1 MKRISNFFTKL
12 RICIVF
18 LFSNNYVLVVM
29 GKNDT
34 YALARTESILHLDEL
49 NQIVELTLD
58 DAETFYEYENQ
69 NQQ

>member
-1 MKRISNFFTKL
+1 MKRLSNFFTKL
-12 RICIVF
+12 RLSILF
-18 LFSNNYVLVVM
+18 LFSKNYIVVVM
-29 GKNDT
+29 CKRDS
-34 YALARTESILHLDEL
+34 YALARTESVLHLDEL

>member
-1 MKRISNFFTKL
+1 MCKRDS
-12 RICIVF
+12 
-18 LFSNNYVLVVM
+18 
-29 GKNDT
+29 
-34 YALARTESILHLDEL
+34 YALARTESVLHLDEL